1 MSAAPASTLE
11 DAIQAALATVDDP
24 EIRRPITDLGMV
36 KGFTVADRRVT
47 VELLLTVS
55 GCPLRDK
62 LNTDITAALT
72 RLPGIDEVRVDF
84 GVMTEEQRKALQ
96 ATLRGGAAAAEP
108 VIPFAQPGSRT
119 RVYAVASGK
128 GGVGKSSVTVNLA
141 AALAKRGLSVGVV
154 DADIYGHSVPRMLGV
169 DGRPT
174 RVEDM
179 IMPPQSHGVKVISIG
194 MFTAG
199 NAAVVWRGPM
209 LHRALQQFLADVY
222 WGDLDVL
229 LLDLPPGT
237 GDVAISLAQLLPS
250 AEILVVTTP
259 QQAAAEVAE
268 RAGAIAMQTHQRL
281 VGVVENMSWLELP
294 DGSRME
300 VFGAGGGQTV
310 ADSLTQTVGASVPL
324 LGQVPLDTRVREA
337 GDSGTPIVLADE
349 QAPAAKALA
358 AVADKLAVRRESLV
372 GKPLGLM
379 VNTRH

>member
-1 MSAAPASTLE
+1 MSAAPAPTLE

-62 LNTDITAALT
+62 LNADITAALT

-84 GVMTEEQRKALQ
+84 GVMSEEQRKELQ
-96 ATLRGGAAAAEP
+96 ASLRGGAAAAEP

-141 AALAKRGLSVGVV
+141 AALARRGLSVGVI

-237 GDVAISLAQLLPS
+237 GDVAISLAQLLPN

-259 QQAAAEVAE
+259 QTAAAEVAE

-310 ADSLTQTVGASVPL
+310 ADSLTRTVGASVPL

-337 GDSGTPIVLADE
+337 GDSGTPIVLAD
-349 QAPAAKALA
+349 QDAPAAKALS

-372 GKPLGLM
+372 GKPLGLS
-379 VNTRH
+379 VTTRR